1 MSELPSFYG
10 ISPAL
15 EAAAEA
21 PSIEEQAKRLLRE
34 NVSRLASNPRVTSA
48 VEVLGRFRRDTFK
61 DLPLVEVLPLL
72 ACLAIMTKRK
82 SSRRETWERFWP
94 TGTGKTWKAI
104 KDFPRRI
111 RRIADEVER
120 VNSNPFFNPSFWIA
134 KETIDAKIVRRRFTQ
149 LPGLLSLY
157 AASLELLIG
166 RLPTLTA
173 QAYPPP
179 THGHWDFVLLL
190 SGSIKM
196 ATGRFR
202 DREVAELLNAA
213 ALALGEDYE
222 FDALTLA
229 QARSR
234 RRASKVKT

>member
-1 MSELPSFYG
+1 VVEP
-10 ISPAL
+10 
-15 EAAAEA
+15 
-21 PSIEEQAKRLLRE
+21 PSIEDHAKQLLRD
-34 NVSRLASNPRVTSA
+34 NVARLMADSSFTSA
-48 VEVLGRFRRDTFK
+48 AEVLGRVRRDTFK
-61 DLPLVEVLPLL
+61 DLPLVELLPLL

-82 SSRRETWERFWP
+82 SSRRETWEKFWP
-94 TGTGKTWKAI
+94 VGTGKTLKAL

-111 RRIADEVER
+111 RGIADEVER
-120 VNSNPFFNPSFWIA
+120 VNSNPFFNPSSWIT
-134 KETIDAKIVRRRFTQ
+134 KETTDARIVRRRFTQ
-149 LPGLLSLY
+149 LPGLLCLY
-157 AASLELLIG
+157 ATSLELLIG
-166 RLPTLTA
+166 RLPSLTA

-179 THGHWDFVLLL
+179 THGHSDFVFLL
-190 SGSIKM
+190 SGSVKM

-234 RRASKVKT
+234 RRATKVKT